1 MNPAPAAAR
10 AAPQA
15 PIRLLAGR
23 RLRLYS
29 RRIAAARTSAL
40 DEPLFMSA
48 PDPNPTFSL
57 VGQMLHTPEEIA
69 RVLNSLVMRGEP
81 IVCDLGSGKLPFRSR
96 LRFVDPAKAYVIV
109 ELSPDE
115 AANRALLSRP
125 RATFHAEPGGWRVEF
140 AAANPKPTGAHEG
153 AAGIK
158 LRFPEIVAGHRRRED
173 ERSPAPPQHE
183 LRCVVDEAGV
193 MPFDASMANV
203 SKGGI
208 GFLHY
213 DPEIS
218 LEPGTVLKGCRIEG
232 PGRDS
237 IVVDME
243 VRYSQL
249 LTLAD
254 GKQVQSSGCRF
265 LNLSPEDTAR
275 IERLFELKP

>member
-1 MNPAPAAAR
+1 M
-10 AAPQA
+10 
-15 PIRLLAGR
+15 
-23 RLRLYS
+23 
-29 RRIAAARTSAL
+29 TS
-40 DEPLFMSA
+40 

-57 VGQMLHTPEEIA
+57 VGQMLRTPEEIT

-81 IVCDLGSGKLPFRSR
+81 LISDLGGGKLLFRSR
-96 LRFVDPAKAYVIV
+96 LRFVDPARAYIII

-115 AANRALLSRP
+115 AANKALLARP

-140 AAANPKPTGAHEG
+140 AAADPKPTSAHEG

-158 LRFPEIVAGHRRRED
+158 LRFPEIVAGHRRREN
-173 ERSPAPPQHE
+173 ERAEVPPQQA

-193 MPFDASMANV
+193 MPFDGSMANV

-208 GFLHY
+208 GFLQY

-232 PGRDS
+232 PGGDS

-243 VRYSQL
+243 VRYSTL
-249 LTLAD
+249 ITLAD
-254 GKQVQSSGCRF
+254 GRQVQSSGCRF
-265 LNLSPEDTAR
+265 MDLSPEETAR
-275 IERLFELKP
+275 IEELFGLKP

>member
-1 MNPAPAAAR
+1 
-10 AAPQA
+10 
-15 PIRLLAGR
+15 
-23 RLRLYS
+23 
-29 RRIAAARTSAL
+29 
-40 DEPLFMSA
+40 MS
-48 PDPNPTFSL
+48 PSDPNPTFSL
-57 VGQMLHTPEEIA
+57 VGQMLRTPEEIA

-81 IVCDLGSGKLPFRSR
+81 IVADLGRSKLLFRSR
-96 LRFVDPAKAYVIV
+96 LRFVDPAKAYVII

-115 AANRALLSRP
+115 AANRALMSRP

-158 LRFPEIVAGHRRRED
+158 LRFPEIVAGHRRREN
-173 ERSPAPPQHE
+173 ERASAPPQHE

-193 MPFDASMANV
+193 IPFDAGMSNV

-208 GFLHY
+208 GFLQY

-218 LEPGTVLKGCRIEG
+218 LEPGTVLRGCRIESTG
-232 PGRDS
+232 KES
-237 IVVDME
+237 IVIDME

-254 GKQVQSSGCRF
+254 GRRVQSSGCRF
-265 LNLSPEDTAR
+265 LNLTPEATAR
-275 IERLFELKP
+275 IEKLFGLKP